1 MPDNYGPPP
10 VHGPEHE
17 RLGAFIGK
25 WHAEGQSYAQ
35 NQDRKNPRAA
45 AQPWI
50 SDEVT
55 EWHPGRFVVIQR
67 EDARIGSDAL
77 ITHSVIGYEPQARE
91 YIAHAFENHGH
102 HNRYVGRADGRTWT
116 FTGDRERVRIVFS
129 EDGRTQTVTWEWR
142 PHDDEWLPLCDRTN
156 IRVD

>member
-1 MPDNYGPPP
+1 MADNYGAPP

-17 RLGAFIGK
+17 RLAAFIGK
-25 WHAEGQSYAQ
+25 WHAEGRSYGQ
-35 NQDRKNPRAA
+35 NQDRKNPHAA
-45 AQPWI
+45 SEPWL

-55 EWHPGRFVVIQR
+55 EWHPGRFFVIQR
-67 EDARIGSDAL
+67 EDARTGSEAL
-77 ITHSVIGYEPQARE
+77 ITHAVIGYDPEIGG
-91 YIAHAFENHGH
+91 YVAHAFENHGH
-102 HNRYVGRADGRTWT
+102 HNRYEGRVDGRTWT
-116 FTGDRERVRIVFS
+116 FDGARERVRIVFS